1 MNVLV
6 LEVLPIVLYIEVKP
20 FLIWFYLPL
29 LDNDV
34 SLHDLVELVVASST
48 SQRSSKT
55 ESERKSYERFRSAS
69 SASTGTTG

>member
-6 LEVLPIVLYIEVKP
+6 LEVLPIVLYIGVKR
-20 FLIWFYLPL
+20 LLMWLYLSL

-34 SLHDLVELVVASST
+34 SLHDLVYLVVASST

-55 ESERKSYERFRSAS
+55 ESERKSYGRFRTDFST
-69 SASTGTTG
+69 STGTTG